1 MATDDL
7 PPEML
12 AQEVILDDPIK
23 EPDQVPEVAVCRE
36 ELESGSGKSR
46 HEELDAQAC
55 GAEEAKLDSEPVAE
69 ALSDELA
76 SKSNADV
83 AEFETFE
90 NHNRQFD
97 ELKKEESVEAF

>member
-1 MATDDL
+1 MARDDF
-7 PPEML
+7 PPEMPT
-12 AQEVILDDPIK
+12 QEVILDDPIK
-23 EPDQVPEVAVCRE
+23 KPDQVPEVKACRE
-36 ELESGSGKSR
+36 ELESNSDKSR
-46 HEELDAQAC
+46 PEELDAQAC

-97 ELKKEESVEAF
+97 ELQKEESVEAF